1 VPTTPELTESQTQ
14 AFTTLTETTDN
25 VFLTGVA
32 GSGKSFLVRR
42 FLTHLDQPAELQK
55 EAKAPSRKFPI
66 LASTGAA
73 AILVGG
79 RTFHSFFGLG
89 ILEGG
94 VQATVDRALKNPRL
108 CKRLNDT
115 DGVIIDEV
123 SMISGTVLR
132 AAETICRKAR
142 VGGTAK
148 PWGGL
153 RVIAVGDFAQ
163 LPPVNPHY
171 TRSHGDR
178 GNPGG
183 GLAPQALRDWAF
195 LDDSWT
201 QASFMPAV
209 LPETMRTSEPEL
221 LHALNRVR
229 AGRLDQQTAKFLASR
244 TRPSPPDFDG
254 TRLFGRRIDT
264 ERFNLERL
272 QALPDKLETF
282 DTVYT
287 GRDKEIESFKKN
299 APVPERL
306 QLKEGALVMIRQ
318 NDPDGK
324 YVNGTTG
331 HLRRITRDLLTIELA
346 SSREVLLE
354 PTTFQMLDAEGLPV
368 ASATNFP
375 VNLAY
380 AMTVHKAQGATLDQL
395 RVDLR
400 GLWEPGQ
407 AYVALSR
414 ARRAEGLYLEG
425 WDQRSVQRVDPV
437 VEEFHRRI
445 GLG

>member
-1 VPTTPELTESQTQ
+1 VPSKSPELTPAQLQ
-14 AFTTLTETTDN
+14 AFLTLTETENN

-42 FLTHLDQPAELQK
+42 FLTHIDEPGKKDSTQVSK
-55 EAKAPSRKFPI
+55 RFPI

-94 VQATVDRALKNPRL
+94 VQATVDRAIKNPRL
-108 CKRLNDT
+108 CKRLNTT
-115 DGVIIDEV
+115 DGVVIDEV

-132 AAETICRKAR
+132 AAEAICRKAR
-142 VGGTAK
+142 GNST

-163 LPPVNPHY
+163 LPPVNPHW
-171 TRSHGDR
+171 
-178 GNPGG
+178 NPGG

-195 LDDSWT
+195 LDEAWT
-201 QASFMPAV
+201 KSEFEPAV

-229 AGRLDQQTAKFLASR
+229 SGRLDPATAQFLNSR
-244 TRPSPPDFDG
+244 CKPSPSDFDG

-264 ERFNLERL
+264 ERFNLE
-272 QALPDKLETF
+272 KLAEIKEKTEIF
-282 DTVYT
+282 ETVYT
-287 GRDKEIESFKKN
+287 GKDKSVEDFKKN
-299 APVPERL
+299 APIPEKL
-306 QLKEGALVMIRQ
+306 QLKIGALIMIRQ

-324 YVNGTTG
+324 WVNGSTG
-331 HLRRITRDLLTIELA
+331 HLTKITRDKLTIELA
-346 SSREVLLE
+346 SGRADRAGREIELE

-380 AMTVHKAQGATLDQL
+380 AMTVHKAQGATLEQL

-414 ARRAEGLYLEG
+414 ARGAAGLYIEG
-425 WDQRSVQRVDPV
+425 WDQRSIKVDPV
-437 VEEFHRRI
+437 VEAFHRQI
-445 GLG
+445 GLA